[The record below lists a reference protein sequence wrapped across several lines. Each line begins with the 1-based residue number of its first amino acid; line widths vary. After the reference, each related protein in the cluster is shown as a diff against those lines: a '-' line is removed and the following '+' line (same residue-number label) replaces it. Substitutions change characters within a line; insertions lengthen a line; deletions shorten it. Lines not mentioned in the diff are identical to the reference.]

1 MNSSKQHYMVSAN
14 DEVKH
19 LMDFEPETEADFIAN
34 MSNR

>member
-1 MNSSKQHYMVSAN
+1 MVSAN

-34 MSNR
+34 MSNRWTYHIEQL